1 MIEFVARLQ
10 LTTKRCFPE
19 PSLWLT
25 SEEVRVFERLKTPQR
40 RQDWLAGRWAA
51 KELIQKYLYNEAGR
65 ELALSH
71 IEIMND
77 ENGAPYAR
85 VPRTTRPLRDLRSP
99 SLKLGTWNFEISLAH
114 SAGYGLAGFSPHG
127 PIGVDLQQIRPVRSD
142 LIERVLTEYER
153 EKLTYYFPQRPL
165 EGFFV
170 FWTLKEATIK
180 ALRIR
185 PALPWHSISIR
196 LTKVAQAEILL
207 PHGML
212 LGQWHRWQD
221 FIWAVV
227 WG

>member
-1 MIEFVARLQ
+1 MREFVARLQ

-25 SEEVRVFERLKTPQR
+25 PEEICVFERFKTPQR

-51 KELIQKYLYNEAGR
+51 KELIQKYFYDEAGQ

-85 VPRTTRPLRDLRSP
+85 VPRTTHHLRDLRSP
-99 SLKLGTWNFEISLAH
+99 SLKVGTLDFKISLAH

-127 PIGVDLQQIRPVRSD
+127 PIGVDLQQIRPVRPG
-142 LIERVLTEYER
+142 LVERVLTEYER
-153 EKLTYYFPQRPL
+153 EKLRCYSPQHSL
-165 EGFFV
+165 ESFFV
-170 FWTLKEATIK
+170 FWTLKEAAIK
-180 ALRIR
+180 ALRTR
-185 PALPWHSISIR
+185 PAPPFHSIGIR
-196 LTKVAQAEILL
+196 LTKVVQAEIFL
-207 PHGML
+207 PQGML
-212 LGQWHRWQD
+212 LGQWHRWKD
-221 FIWAVV
+221 FISAVV